1 MHILINKKKYRLT
14 SSLQLLS
21 SLPLLSTTAFLFVLH
36 CCHIIFYELNWL
48 SSCRPTSRSQTYMH
62 IPRFSS
68 SAVFIFFFTRAASLI
83 FFLGSSGVVVWGNC
97 WAQNV
102 GVNNERLPICICN
115 ESRAETI
122 EFSSFNSII
131 LTSSTYINKKVKR

>member
-68 SAVFIFFFTRAASLI
+68 SAVFIFFFTRAASII
-83 FFLGSSGVVVWGNC
+83 FFLGLSVILKLTRWESVHRKIVAYNIHDYYIL
-97 WAQNV
+97 Q
-102 GVNNERLPICICN
+102 EILYLYIYPLLFFRFLIKIIC
-115 ESRAETI
+115 
-122 EFSSFNSII
+122 
-131 LTSSTYINKKVKR
+131 